1 MPTEDEILTTSM
13 KIRNSQ
19 SMLAFYGDLAGML
32 GFRSINE
39 PIDKKVRRV
48 LFMLLVAIVMAY
60 LSATS
65 GSQSLLVA
73 GDFSGTQAS
82 TTSSQIDL
90 TYVRPTQKTK
100 IINYVFD
107 AFGPYPIAGAA
118 LGAGI
123 NQATNSPPE
132 WNQGVKGYSKRFGSD
147 YGIAMVAT
155 TTRYGLSEA
164 FKQDAMYY
172 RCDCRGV
179 FPRLSH
185 AMISTLTARRG
196 RDGHRVFSIP
206 ALVGPYAGTMTAAYG
221 WYPNRYGAKDAF
233 RTGNYSLLAF
243 AGENIALEFIYSG
256 PHSLLSRMHLNNRH
270 GSPEPGPNH

>member
-1 MPTEDEILTTSM
+1 MTTLARR
-13 KIRNSQ
+13 RNSL
-19 SMLAFYGDLAGML
+19 SLLDFYGDLAGKL

-48 LFMLLVAIVMAY
+48 LFLLLVAIVMAC
-60 LSATS
+60 LSLMS
-65 GSQSLLVA
+65 ESQSLPYA
-73 GDFSGTQAS
+73 GDSTDTQAS
-82 TTSSQIDL
+82 TDSNQIDL

-118 LGAGI
+118 FGAGI
-123 NQATNSPPE
+123 DQFNNAPPE

-172 RCDCRGV
+172 RCECRGV
-179 FPRLSH
+179 FPRMRH
-185 AMISTLTARRG
+185 ALVSTLTARRG
-196 RDGHRVFSIP
+196 KDGHRVFSIP
-206 ALVGPYAGTMTAAYG
+206 ALVGPYAGSMTATYG

-233 RTGNYSLLAF
+233 RTGSYSLLAF
-243 AGENIALEFIYSG
+243 AGENIALEFFYSG
-256 PHSLLSRMHLNNRH
+256 PHSLLSRMHLNNAH